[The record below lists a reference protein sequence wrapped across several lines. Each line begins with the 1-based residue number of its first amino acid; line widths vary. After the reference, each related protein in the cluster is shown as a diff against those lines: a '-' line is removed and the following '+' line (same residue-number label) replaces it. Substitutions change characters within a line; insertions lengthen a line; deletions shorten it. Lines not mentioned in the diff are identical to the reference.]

1 VWIPIPRGWLFKH
14 RGNPADYIDIA
25 AQDVDAVVARFQAIG
40 EDPANFDN
48 FVRSIQNDA
57 PTIAQDCA

>member
-1 VWIPIPRGWLFKH
+1 MKTKLIT
-14 RGNPADYIDIA
+14 YSIA

-57 PTIAQDCA
+57 PTIAQD